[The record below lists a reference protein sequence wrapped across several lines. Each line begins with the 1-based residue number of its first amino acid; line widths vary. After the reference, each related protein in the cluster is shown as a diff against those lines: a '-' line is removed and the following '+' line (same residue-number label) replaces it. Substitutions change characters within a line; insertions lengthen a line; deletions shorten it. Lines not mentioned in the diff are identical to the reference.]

1 MPDNWTPIWT
11 LIDPVSCVSCVSSWY
26 WVNAA
31 ETHETVQWA
40 SGMRYHFNHS
50 ILWGKRGSR
59 TRCCGPHPIAH
70 GREPLWEPLSCA
82 HLGGRSVPNRACGTY
97 SIPWRAGTMPRCGLR
112 RITVM
117 CVGTPP
123 GSERL
128 AMLGVDPAEPDEL
141 RLQKVTLSAG
151 RRPRRIIHRLISE
164 SLGASIRSRM
174 RSMPLTNTR
183 NSSPLKSS
191 NSSRP
196 MAR

>member
-1 MPDNWTPIWT
+1 
-11 LIDPVSCVSCVSSWY
+11 
-26 WVNAA
+26 
-31 ETHETVQWA
+31 
-40 SGMRYHFNHS
+40 
-50 ILWGKRGSR
+50 
-59 TRCCGPHPIAH
+59 
-70 GREPLWEPLSCA
+70 
-82 HLGGRSVPNRACGTY
+82 
-97 SIPWRAGTMPRCGLR
+97 MPRCGLR

-151 RRPRRIIHRLISE
+151 RRPRRIIHRLTSE
-164 SLGASIRSRM
+164 SLGPSIRSRM